1 MVRSI
6 HKLFVSNLPWTV
18 GNIQLKNYFQNLG
31 LKVLSANVVFDKKT
45 GLSQKYG
52 FIEIN
57 KNQLNLLEQKDLK
70 LEGNRIF
77 FQSAE

>member
-1 MVRSI
+1 MVRGI

-18 GNIQLKNYFQNLG
+18 GNIQLKNYFQSLG
-31 LKVLSANVVFDKKT
+31 LRVFSANVVFDKKT

-52 FIEIN
+52 FVEIG
-57 KNQLNLLEQKDLK
+57 KNQLSLLEEKDHK

-77 FQSAE
+77 FQSAQ

>member
-1 MVRSI
+1 MVRAF

-18 GNIQLKNYFQNLG
+18 GNTELKNYFMSFG
-31 LKVLSANVVFDKKT
+31 KVVSANVVFDKKT

-52 FIEIN
+52 FVEISRAA
-57 KNQLNLLEQKDLK
+57 LPNLEDKEHR

-77 FQSAE
+77 YQSSD